1 MFTGRGQLR
10 RTLAPWSPSVG
21 SGSHESDG
29 VSPDPGRV
37 APELLAPEARA
48 PQQAQHCS
56 ALPARTPPAYDRSM
70 SAVSITGLVKTFGR
84 TRALDGLDL
93 EVGEGEVLG
102 FLGPNG
108 AGKST
113 TLRILLGLLRADSGQ
128 VELLGGNP
136 WRDVVALHR
145 RVAYV
150 PGDVSLWPQL
160 TGGQA
165 IDLMGRLRG
174 GLDEARR
181 AELVDTFELDPSKRG
196 RTYSKGNRQ
205 KVAIVAALSSRAEL
219 LILDE
224 PTAGLDPLM
233 EALFREEIRREK
245 AAGRSVLLSS
255 HILAEVEA
263 LADRISII
271 RQGRVVET
279 ATLEQMRSHARTS
292 VAATLHSGTDQLVEV
307 PGVHDLSVEDHRV
320 RFTVDA
326 DGLGTAMNTLAAHG
340 VTALTVTPPSL
351 EDLFLQHYGERI
363 PPSADAGEEK
373 RPGAQDGGHAGTVTH
388 DAGPRPRRRPR
399 HRSTPPEEERPEDG
413 GRR

>member
-1 MFTGRGQLR
+1 
-10 RTLAPWSPSVG
+10 
-21 SGSHESDG
+21 
-29 VSPDPGRV
+29 
-37 APELLAPEARA
+37 
-48 PQQAQHCS
+48 
-56 ALPARTPPAYDRSM
+56 M
-70 SAVSITGLVKTFGR
+70 SAVSISGLVKTFGR

-93 EVGEGEVLG
+93 EVREGEVLG

-113 TLRILLGLLRADSGQ
+113 TLRILLGLLRADSGR
-128 VELLGGNP
+128 VELLGGDP

-145 RVAYV
+145 RLAYV

-165 IDLMGRLRG
+165 IDLLGRLRG
-174 GLDEARR
+174 GLDEGRR
-181 AELVDTFELDPSKRG
+181 AELIETFELDPSKRG

-279 ATLEQMRSHARTS
+279 GTLEQMRSHARTS
-292 VAATLHSGTDQLVEV
+292 VAATLRTGSDQLTSL
-307 PGVHDLSVEDHRV
+307 PGVHDLSIEDHRV

-326 DGLGTAMNTLAAHG
+326 DSLGTAMNTLAAHG
-340 VTALTVTPPSL
+340 VAALTVTPPSL
-351 EDLFLQHYGERI
+351 EDLFIQHYGERI
-363 PPSADAGEEK
+363 EPSGEGPGEQPRREADDAG
-373 RPGAQDGGHAGTVTH
+373 RH
-388 DAGPRPRRRPR
+388 PRRRPH
-399 HRSTPPEEERPEDG
+399 HRGAHRGEEQSPD
-413 GRR
+413 GRRR